1 MKELRQVTRFAVLG
15 LMLSGLFAGSMF
27 AQAQQGSDDKNRR
40 DRVANETT
48 MTGCLTKD
56 TGSNYTLTDEK
67 TGVKTTVTGAS
78 DLEKHS
84 SNHKVKLTGVTK
96 TDASGNQVFEVTSI
110 EHVSASCKAPSQ

>member
-1 MKELRQVTRFAVLG
+1 MKELHRVRRFTVLG
-15 LMLSGLFAGSMF
+15 LMLSAFLAVSMF
-27 AQAQQGSDDKNRR
+27 AQEQDDKNRR
-40 DRVANETT
+40 DRVANEVT

-84 SNHKVKLTGVTK
+84 SNHKVKLTGMNK
-96 TDASGNQVFEVTSI
+96 TDANGNQVFEVTSI
-110 EHVSASCKAPSQ
+110 QHVSTTCKAPSQ